1 MKIVQYAT
9 RRNFGGEGGMGEGM
23 GNERVKKNEKKREGM
38 RCLNVEKKKKKRK
51 RHVDILKFGRED
63 KWT

>member
-1 MKIVQYAT
+1 M
-9 RRNFGGEGGMGEGM
+9 RR
-23 GNERVKKNEKKREGM
+23 
-38 RCLNVEKKKKKRK
+38 LNVEKKKKKRK

>member
-1 MKIVQYAT
+1 
-9 RRNFGGEGGMGEGM
+9 MGEGM